1 MPFYPQ
7 PDEPLSVMDNALQE
21 PTGFDVSLPEGTNP
35 EPLQQQPS
43 VWDAAFRQNNLLAGM
58 FRPAKQFEPADGYN
72 PYSDKNEL
80 KGYEQWGSAFADSK
94 SPEETAWIKN
104 QIDDENEDRRVL
116 SEAGAEGTL
125 ASIAAGIIDP
135 VTVASMFIPG
145 AQGSL
150 AARIGSQVA
159 IGAAGTAL
167 SEVALNNEQYT
178 RTARESAA
186 HITAGALLSGVF
198 ATAGAMITPSV
209 RNAVTREV
217 AEALDNMNA
226 SPTIN
231 NAADA
236 LADTLPNGGSV
247 GAMRIR
253 EATLEDLTPVSG
265 GPLGKLAKK
274 AGMKPHDLAEL
285 FAAELAQSDGIKSVE
300 VAGPGF
306 INLFLAPSFWA
317 GVVLGACSNK
327 EYGRTDHGK
336 GAKYNVEFVSANPT
350 GPMHM
355 GNARG
360 GALGDC
366 LAAVLDWSGYD
377 VTREFYINDAGNQI
391 QKFGKSLAVRYLQK
405 YCGEEAYPLPAEC
418 YQGGDIKVLA
428 GEFAE
433 LNGDK
438 YVASCKGMDEETLF
452 ESEAFAALKD
462 ALVAYALPK
471 NIAALKRDLGKY
483 RIDYDVWFH
492 ESTLHESGAVL
503 AVVDKLLELGACY
516 KAEDGAI
523 MYRSAQYA
531 AKYGTVNKKKTDDG
545 TEEEAK
551 DEVLVRANGIPT
563 YFAADIAYH
572 YNKLATRGFAKA
584 IDVWGADHHGHVARM
599 KGAMDAIGLHGEDL
613 DVVLMQM
620 VNLMRDGQP
629 VRMSKRTGN
638 AITLTDL
645 LEEVPID
652 SARFLF
658 NMHDAGSG
666 IDFDLDQAVKTD
678 NDNPVYYVQYAHARI
693 CSILKKMESE
703 GVAFAGA
710 ENIDATLLTEPSEMD
725 LIRMLAAFPQEIV
738 MAAEKYDPSRI
749 NRFVIDLA
757 SAFHRFY
764 GSCRIQ
770 GADPAVQQARLA
782 LCIGVKNVIFNVLT
796 MFKINV
802 PEKM

>member
-1 MPFYPQ
+1 
-7 PDEPLSVMDNALQE
+7 MDYKNYNPRAAALAQAR
-21 PTGFDVSLPEGTNP
+21 TLLTDAVKAAVADGTLPE
-35 EPLQQQPS
+35 
-43 VWDAAFRQNNLLAGM
+43 AALPDFIV
-58 FRPAKQFEPADGYN
+58 EIPADV
-72 PYSDKNEL
+72 KN
-80 KGYEQWGSAFADSK
+80 GDIASNVAM
-94 SPEETAWIKN
+94 
-104 QIDDENEDRRVL
+104 
-116 SEAGAEGTL
+116 AGAR
-125 ASIAAGIIDP
+125 AFHKAPRQIAEAITAKLQLD
-135 VTVASMFIPG
+135 
-145 AQGSL
+145 GSL
-150 AARIGSQVA
+150 FDR
-159 IGAAGTAL
+159 
-167 SEVALNNEQYT
+167 
-178 RTARESAA
+178 
-186 HITAGALLSGVF
+186 F
-198 ATAGAMITPSV
+198 
-209 RNAVTREV
+209 
-217 AEALDNMNA
+217 
-226 SPTIN
+226 
-231 NAADA
+231 
-236 LADTLPNGGSV
+236 
-247 GAMRIR
+247 
-253 EATLEDLTPVSG
+253 
-265 GPLGKLAKK
+265 
-274 AGMKPHDLAEL
+274 
-285 FAAELAQSDGIKSVE
+285 E

-306 INLFLAPSFWA
+306 INLFLGQDWFTS
-317 GVVLGACSNK
+317 VVRAAVANP
-327 EYGRTDHGK
+327 EYGRTDAGAGK
-336 GAKYNVEFVSANPT
+336 KYNVEFVSANPT

-360 GALGDC
+360 GALGDG
-366 LAAVLDWSGYD
+366 LAACLDWAGYD

-391 QKFGKSLAVRYLQK
+391 EKFGKSLAIRYLQLYK
-405 YCGEEAYPLPAEC
+405 GEDACPLPEEC
-418 YQGGDIKVLA
+418 YQGADIIARAK
-428 GEFAE
+428 EFAE
-433 LNGDK
+433 VHGDA
-438 YVASCKGMDEETLF
+438 YVNKDFDE
-452 ESEAFAALKD
+452 LKK
-462 ALVAYALPK
+462 AIVADALPK
-471 NIAALKRDLGKY
+471 NIAGLQRDLGKY
-483 RIDYDVWFH
+483 RIKYDVWFH
-492 ESTLHESGAVL
+492 ESDLHSSGAVK
-503 AVVDKLLELGACY
+503 AVVDKLLETGACY

-531 AKYGTVNKKKTDDG
+531 AKYGVVNKKKADDG
-545 TEEEAK
+545 SEEEAK

>member
-1 MPFYPQ
+1 MTDFEKTYQNYNPRAA
-7 PDEPLSVMDNALQE
+7 ALAE
-21 PTGFDVSLPEGTNP
+21 TRALLTEAAMAAMADGTLPEAELP
-35 EPLQQQPS
+35 
-43 VWDAAFRQNNLLAGM
+43 AFIV
-58 FRPAKQFEPADGYN
+58 EIPADT
-72 PYSDKNEL
+72 KNGDIASNL
-80 KGYEQWGSAFADSK
+80 AM
-94 SPEETAWIKN
+94 
-104 QIDDENEDRRVL
+104 
-116 SEAGAEGTL
+116 AGA
-125 ASIAAGIIDP
+125 
-135 VTVASMFIPG
+135 
-145 AQGSL
+145 
-150 AARIGSQVA
+150 
-159 IGAAGTAL
+159 
-167 SEVALNNEQYT
+167 
-178 RTARESAA
+178 RTWRKAPK
-186 HITAGALLSGVF
+186 
-198 ATAGAMITPSV
+198 MI
-209 RNAVTREV
+209 
-217 AEALDNMNA
+217 
-226 SPTIN
+226 
-231 NAADA
+231 ADA
-236 LADTLPNGGSV
+236 LLAHLPSIEHSV
-247 GAMRIR
+247 F
-253 EATLEDLTPVSG
+253 
-265 GPLGKLAKK
+265 AK
-274 AGMKPHDLAEL
+274 
-285 FAAELAQSDGIKSVE
+285 VE

-317 GVVLGACSNK
+317 SVVLGACSNK

-336 GAKYNVEFVSANPT
+336 GVKYNVEFVSANPT

-391 QKFGKSLAVRYLQK
+391 QKFGKSLAVRYLQQF
-405 YCGEEAYPLPAEC
+405 CGEEAYPLPAEC

-433 LNGDK
+433 INGDK
-438 YVASCKGMDEETLF
+438 YVAACSGLDEEALF
-452 ESEAFAALKD
+452 ASEAFETLKN
-462 ALVAYALPK
+462 ALVDYALPK

-503 AVVDKLLELGACY
+503 DVVNKLLELGACY

-531 AKYGTVNKKKTDDG
+531 AKYGTVNKKKTEDG

-599 KGAMDAIGLHGEDL
+599 KGAMDAIGLNGNDL

-703 GVAFAGA
+703 GVQFAGA
-710 ENIDATLLTEPSEMD
+710 EKVDATLLTEPSEMD

-738 MAAEKYDPSRI
+738 MAAEYAPSRI

-782 LCIGVKNVIFNVLT
+782 LCIGVKNAIFNVLT

>member
-1 MPFYPQ
+1 MTEFEKTY
-7 PDEPLSVMDNALQE
+7 
-21 PTGFDVSLPEGTNP
+21 
-35 EPLQQQPS
+35 
-43 VWDAAFRQNNLLAGM
+43 QN
-58 FRPAKQFEPADGYN
+58 YN
-72 PYSDKNEL
+72 PR
-80 KGYEQWGSAFADSK
+80 SAA
-94 SPEETAWIKN
+94 
-104 QIDDENEDRRVL
+104 L
-116 SEAGAEGTL
+116 SEARALLTAAAKAAMADGTL
-125 ASIAAGIIDP
+125 PEAELPAFIVEIPADTKNGDIASN
-135 VTVASMFIPG
+135 
-145 AQGSL
+145 L
-150 AARIGSQVA
+150 AM
-159 IGAAGTAL
+159 
-167 SEVALNNEQYT
+167 
-178 RTARESAA
+178 
-186 HITAGALLSGVF
+186 AGARTWRKAPRMIADALIAHLPSIEGGVF
-198 ATAGAMITPSV
+198 A
-209 RNAVTREV
+209 
-217 AEALDNMNA
+217 
-226 SPTIN
+226 
-231 NAADA
+231 
-236 LADTLPNGGSV
+236 
-247 GAMRIR
+247 
-253 EATLEDLTPVSG
+253 
-265 GPLGKLAKK
+265 K
-274 AGMKPHDLAEL
+274 
-285 FAAELAQSDGIKSVE
+285 VE

-306 INLFLAPSFWA
+306 INLFLAPAFWA
-317 GVVLGACSNK
+317 SVVLGAAANK
-327 EYGRTDHGK
+327 DYGRTDYGK

-366 LAAVLDWSGYD
+366 LAAVLDWAGYD

-405 YCGEEAYPLPAEC
+405 FCGEEAYPLPAEC

-428 GEFAE
+428 GEFAD
-433 LNGDK
+433 LHGDC
-438 YVASCKGMDEETLF
+438 YVAACQGMDEETLF
-452 ESEAFAALKD
+452 ASEAFETLKN
-462 ALVAYALPK
+462 ALVDYALPK

-492 ESTLHESGAVL
+492 ESTLHESGAVK
-503 AVVDKLLELGACY
+503 AVVEKLLELGACY
-516 KAEDGAI
+516 KAEDGAV

-531 AKYGTVNKKKTDDG
+531 AKYGTVNKKKTEDG

-599 KGAMDAIGLHGEDL
+599 KGAMDAIGLNGNDL

-710 ENIDATLLTEPSEMD
+710 DQVDATLLTEPSEMD

-757 SAFHRFY
+757 SSFHRFY

-782 LCIGVKNVIFNVLT
+782 LCIGVKNVICNVLT

>member
-1 MPFYPQ
+1 MTELATIYRNYNPRQ
-7 PDEPLSVMDNALQE
+7 AALDEA
-21 PTGFDVSLPEGTNP
+21 
-35 EPLQQQPS
+35 
-43 VWDAAFRQNNLLAGM
+43 RRLLAAAAQTAMDAGELPQAEL
-58 FRPAKQFEPADGYN
+58 PAFIVEVPADT
-72 PYSDKNEL
+72 KNGDIASNL
-80 KGYEQWGSAFADSK
+80 AM
-94 SPEETAWIKN
+94 
-104 QIDDENEDRRVL
+104 
-116 SEAGAEGTL
+116 AGA
-125 ASIAAGIIDP
+125 
-135 VTVASMFIPG
+135 
-145 AQGSL
+145 
-150 AARIGSQVA
+150 
-159 IGAAGTAL
+159 
-167 SEVALNNEQYT
+167 
-178 RTARESAA
+178 RTWRKAPR
-186 HITAGALLSGVF
+186 
-198 ATAGAMITPSV
+198 MI
-209 RNAVTREV
+209 
-217 AEALDNMNA
+217 AEALTA
-226 SPTIN
+226 H
-231 NAADA
+231 
-236 LADTLPNGGSV
+236 LQ
-247 GAMRIR
+247 
-253 EATLEDLTPVSG
+253 LENTVFER
-265 GPLGKLAKK
+265 A
-274 AGMKPHDLAEL
+274 
-285 FAAELAQSDGIKSVE
+285 E

-317 GVVLGACSNK
+317 GVVLAACSNP

-336 GAKYNVEFVSANPT
+336 GQRYNVEFVSANPT

-366 LAAVLDWSGYD
+366 LSAVLDWAGYE

-391 QKFGKSLAVRYLQK
+391 QKFGKSLAVRYLQHFA
-405 YCGEEAYPLPAEC
+405 GEQTYPLPAEC
-418 YQGGDIKVLA
+418 YQGGDIKLLA
-428 GEFAE
+428 GEFAAQQ
-433 LNGDK
+433 GDA
-438 YVASCKGMDEETLF
+438 YVAPCQGLEGDALY
-452 ESEAFAALKD
+452 ESEGFAALKD

-471 NIAALKRDLGKY
+471 NIANLKRDLGKY

-492 ESTLHESGAVL
+492 ESTLHDSGAVM

-516 KAEDGAI
+516 KAEDGAV

-531 AKYGTVNKKKTDDG
+531 AKYGTVNKKKTEDG
-545 TEEEAK
+545 TEEQAK

-572 YNKLATRGFAKA
+572 YNKLATRGFDKA

-599 KGAMDAIGLHGEDL
+599 KGAMDAIGLDGSKL

-693 CSILKKMESE
+693 CSILKKLASE
-703 GVAFAGA
+703 GVPFAGA
-710 ENIDATLLTEPSEMD
+710 DQVDPSLLTDPTEMD
-725 LIRMLAAFPQEIV
+725 LVRMLAAFPQEIV
-738 MAAEKYDPSRI
+738 LAAEKYDPSRL

-764 GSCRIQ
+764 GNCRIQ

-782 LCIGVKNVIFNVLT
+782 LCTGVKQTICNVLT

>member
-1 MPFYPQ
+1 MNYKYYNPRKAAL
-7 PDEPLSVMDNALQE
+7 DTARELLTGALNAAVAD
-21 PTGFDVSLPEGTNP
+21 GSLPEAPLP
-35 EPLQQQPS
+35 EFI
-43 VWDAAFRQNNLLAGM
+43 V
-58 FRPAKQFEPADGYN
+58 EIPADV
-72 PYSDKNEL
+72 KN
-80 KGYEQWGSAFADSK
+80 GDIASNAAM
-94 SPEETAWIKN
+94 
-104 QIDDENEDRRVL
+104 
-116 SEAGAEGTL
+116 AGAR
-125 ASIAAGIIDP
+125 AFHKAPRQIAQAIVDHLNLE
-135 VTVASMFIPG
+135 
-145 AQGSL
+145 GSL
-150 AARIGSQVA
+150 FDR
-159 IGAAGTAL
+159 
-167 SEVALNNEQYT
+167 
-178 RTARESAA
+178 
-186 HITAGALLSGVF
+186 
-198 ATAGAMITPSV
+198 
-209 RNAVTREV
+209 
-217 AEALDNMNA
+217 
-226 SPTIN
+226 
-231 NAADA
+231 
-236 LADTLPNGGSV
+236 
-247 GAMRIR
+247 
-253 EATLEDLTPVSG
+253 
-265 GPLGKLAKK
+265 
-274 AGMKPHDLAEL
+274 
-285 FAAELAQSDGIKSVE
+285 VE
-300 VAGPGF
+300 IAGPGF
-306 INLFLAPSFWA
+306 INLFLGAHWFTS
-317 GVVLGACSNK
+317 VLQAAATEP
-327 EYGRTDHGK
+327 EYGRTDGGAGK
-336 GAKYNVEFVSANPT
+336 RYNVEFVSANPT
-350 GPMHM
+350 GPIHM

-366 LAAVLDWSGYD
+366 LAACLDWAGYD

-391 QKFGKSLAVRYLQK
+391 QKFGKSLAVRYLQQF
-405 YCGEEAYPLPAEC
+405 CGEEAYPLPAEC

-433 LNGDK
+433 IHGDA
-438 YVASCKGMDEETLF
+438 YVAPCKGMSEEELF
-452 ESEAFAALKD
+452 ASEAFETLKN
-462 ALVAYALPK
+462 ALVDYALPK
-471 NIAALKRDLGKY
+471 NIAALQRDLGKY

-492 ESTLHESGAVL
+492 ESTLHESGAVK

-516 KAEDGAI
+516 KAEDGAV

-531 AKYGTVNKKKTDDG
+531 AKYGTVNKKKTEDG

-599 KGAMDAIGLHGEDL
+599 KGAMDAIGLNGNDL

-703 GVAFAGA
+703 GVSFAGA
-710 ENIDATLLTEPSEMD
+710 EQVDATLLTEPSEMD

-770 GADPAVQQARLA
+770 GADPALQQARLA
-782 LCIGVKNVIFNVLT
+782 LCIGVKNAIFNVLT